1 MLLHPWRRAAII
13 GPGREEQVTDKT
25 KQQEADQ
32 LFREVVS
39 QRSTN
44 LAAFAASLRAGSA
57 CADDHDKAYQIA
69 HSLHGTGKLYGFPC
83 VSDLGASLKKVIQ
96 ALQERRLAGALALA
110 SLIESCSA
118 ALLDLVNLAVPD
130 EAARAKVR
138 DRAWECECVLHA
150 APAPA
155 SNSPAENPAGR
166 QASRSS

>member
-1 MLLHPWRRAAII
+1 M
-13 GPGREEQVTDKT
+13 GPGREKQVTDNT

-44 LAAFAASLRAGSA
+44 LAAFASSLRAGSA
-57 CADDHDKAYQIA
+57 RADDHEKAYTIA
-69 HSLHGTGKLYGFPC
+69 HSLLGGGTLYGYPC
-83 VSDLGASLKKVIQ
+83 VSELGSSLKKVIK
-96 ALQERRLAGALALA
+96 ALQERRLAAAPAIA

-118 ALLDLVNLAVPD
+118 ALLDLVNLAVPG
-130 EAARAKVR
+130 EAARAKIR

-155 SNSPAENPAGR
+155 SDPPADNPAGP
-166 QASRSS
+166 QAL